1 MQDGKRKWFA
11 LYLLCYYNAALWSQ
25 PRPGVDQSENILVT
39 AQLAAWRGLGA
50 AAISQ
55 LWGENWYNLWGRP
68 AVDFNPPANLLFAAT
83 TVDPAFT
90 QYGVGNFTLY
100 FVPLITSLYS
110 PHFGSKTVFCAFWA
124 KMSPVILYWVQHFRH
139 DEDARLHQPPVPSLT
154 NRCIIPNIV
163 FCVLWVV
170 SGRGHNKTGHWDL
183 SRLYQSYI
191 SVISALYR
199 HVVSKLQWSSVPKL
213 RAAAWWVSTICSW
226 ICDGLILLRVLRQ
239 LGLYFS
245 WVKKW

>member
-1 MQDGKRKWFA
+1 MGNENDSHCIYCAITMLHSG
-11 LYLLCYYNAALWSQ
+11 SQ

-68 AVDFNPPANLLFAAT
+68 AVDFNPRANLLFAAT

-90 QYGVGNFTLY
+90 QYGVGNSTLY

-110 PHFGSKTVFCAFWA
+110 PHFGSKTVYCAFWA
-124 KMSPVILYWVQHFRH
+124 KMSPVILLYWVQHFRH

-154 NRCIIPNIV
+154 NRCIPNIV
-163 FCVLWVV
+163 FL
-170 SGRGHNKTGHWDL
+170 
-183 SRLYQSYI
+183 
-191 SVISALYR
+191 
-199 HVVSKLQWSSVPKL
+199 
-213 RAAAWWVSTICSW
+213 
-226 ICDGLILLRVLRQ
+226 
-239 LGLYFS
+239 
-245 WVKKW
+245 